1 MHGAE
6 VGSER
11 TTVRERLKNEFHLGF
26 YFLVACHP
34 IRSSMSCPS
43 IGTCSTTVFD
53 HHNTNNKCNNN
64 SRIISHNCNHHFLI
78 INARYFVTAIVK
90 PVFSSELCLCFL
102 VSVRRTSDLTRRKH
116 KHKFHIESHSSQAHR
131 CSKPAFIRSTHK
143 RMIQSFTSGHT

>member
-11 TTVRERLKNEFHLGF
+11 TTVRERLKNEFHLGCD
-26 YFLVACHP
+26 FLVAFHP

-53 HHNTNNKCNNN
+53 HHNTNKCNNN
-64 SRIISHNCNHHFLI
+64 SRIISHNRHNHFLV
-78 INARYFVTAIVK
+78 INARYFVTSIVK
-90 PVFSSELCLCFL
+90 PVSSSELCLCFL
-102 VSVRRTSDLTRRKH
+102 ISVRSDLTRRKH
-116 KHKFHIESHSSQAHR
+116 KNKFHIESHSSQAHR

-143 RMIQSFTSGHT
+143 HMIQSFTSGHT

>member
-11 TTVRERLKNEFHLGF
+11 TTVRERLKNEFHLGCD
-26 YFLVACHP
+26 FLVAFHP

-90 PVFSSELCLCFL
+90 PVSSSELCLCFL
-102 VSVRRTSDLTRRKH
+102 ISLRSDLTRRKH

>member
-11 TTVRERLKNEFHLGF
+11 TTVRERLKNEFHLGCD
-26 YFLVACHP
+26 FLVAFHP

-90 PVFSSELCLCFL
+90 PVFSSVY
-102 VSVRRTSDLTRRKH
+102 VSLSLFGGPATSPEENINISFIL
-116 KHKFHIESHSSQAHR
+116 SHTVV
-131 CSKPAFIRSTHK
+131 KPTGVQNPRSL
-143 RMIQSFTSGHT
+143 GVHTNV